1 MAVYG
6 GADEEVVQSN
16 VFRATMLVSI
26 GNLYWI
32 AADLQGLA
40 QVSDRAIEL
49 CDYPHSA
56 EIRGIAQYH
65 LGCAYYHQNE
75 LGAAEEH
82 FASVVQQPYQNYGY
96 VFAHSACGLA
106 RTYQARGRFDKAQA
120 VASSAVAFMLETGN
134 TTLLPVAQA
143 FKAEID
149 LAQGQLAKANQWAAQ
164 FDSIP
169 PLAPLTRFY
178 EPHLTLIKIWLAQ
191 NTPDKRQQAADSLD
205 QLKEYTEST
214 HNTRFLAEVLALQA
228 ILQAAEDN
236 EPSAL
241 TLLEE
246 AIELAQPGGFIRLFV
261 DLGPPIGGLLDELHR
276 RGVAPD
282 YIAQILAAFPDSVL
296 GDETIEPRQSA
307 IQNLVQP
314 LTKRELEVLAL
325 LNRHLTNK
333 EIAEELV
340 VSPSTVK
347 THTLNIYRKL
357 EVHGRK
363 RAVAKA
369 RELGILPPNVV

>member
-1 MAVYG
+1 
-6 GADEEVVQSN
+6 
-16 VFRATMLVSI
+16 MLQSI
-26 GNLYWI
+26 GYLHWI

-40 QVSDRAIEL
+40 QVGDQCLAL
-49 CDYPHSA
+49 CDYPHSV
-56 EIRGIAQYH
+56 EIRGHAQYH
-65 LGCAYYHQNE
+65 LGCVYYHQNE

-82 FASVVQQPYQNYGY
+82 FASVVQQPYQNYGDC
-96 VFAHSACGLA
+96 FAYSACGLA
-106 RTYQARGRFDKAQA
+106 RTYQAQGRCDKARA

-134 TTLLPVAQA
+134 ITLLPVAQA

-205 QLKEYTEST
+205 QLEEYTEST

-228 ILQAAEDN
+228 ILQAAEGN

-241 TLLEE
+241 SLLEE
-246 AIELAQPGGFIRLFV
+246 AIELAQPGGFVRLFV
-261 DLGPPIGGLLDELHR
+261 DLGPPMARLLEPLLRH
-276 RGVAPD
+276 GVAPD
-282 YIAQILAAFPDSVL
+282 YTAQILAAFGTKDEGRTTKTPDS
-296 GDETIEPRQSA
+296 SS
-307 IQNLVQP
+307 LVDP
-314 LTKRELEVLAL
+314 LTERELEVLAL
-325 LNRHLTNK
+325 LGRHLTNK
-333 EIAEELV
+333 EIAEQLV

-357 EVHGRK
+357 DVRGRQQ
-363 RAVAKA
+363 AVAKA
-369 RELGILPPNVV
+369 RELGLLLQLR